1 MYTLFAY
8 GGDLTAGRR
17 KAAYVYGDWSVSL
30 PDGVDTEPQDN
41 RVGRGYVARVN
52 DKPRGRFDQTFVQ
65 EGASVDM
72 QSKTTDLEVV
82 LDDAF
87 TQTDGDVFFEHDIAG
102 VGLNGTM
109 PERDYTTG
117 DLVRVVRWGKAMAL
131 PVTGTALKTDKDGRI
146 AGSTHVG
153 GELISSKRATQKL
166 SDELRR
172 SISKEMAETVRTGT
186 KALRTDV
193 GTLRTDVTRVSG
205 VASSAQTAATN
216 AQSTADSAKT
226 TASSAYTRSGT
237 AIERAGNAETVAGEA
252 RRKADSA
259 LQTVDL
265 ATGNMGQYLDQVAEM
280 VDDARAEVTKAETAR
295 TGAESAL
302 SSAEQISTNMSQWAT
317 DIGKEVS
324 KAKGLVSDVSQASAD
339 LDPKIRNVTNLLSQ
353 ATTANTNAIRLNTE
367 ADQLRDR
374 AIIDLTDAGKKLSQ
388 SQQNL
393 QAATSLNTASIE
405 NLEKSQREHAAATK
419 ELGTAQQ
426 ALATAVQNNAKVVTA
441 VQNSQT
447 ALETAQKA
455 DRRAAAEAIATQR
468 KVNEELRSFD
478 RYLTDYTAYGYASR
492 PVGFFVEAGQTT
504 VVGNNSS
511 NFTTAVRISAPE
523 RYRGNYPYV
532 EFTNTGRRTVRV
544 AFYCQIVAETFNGT
558 GHDVSI
564 RGTVNENLIITPGE
578 TVRATGSAIGNV
590 SNGQGHIYLYGDYEP
605 KLYNYIT

>member
-52 DKPRGRFDQTFVQ
+52 DKPRGRFDHTFVQ

-87 TQTDGDVFFEHDIAG
+87 TQTDGDVFFEHDITG
-102 VGLNGTM
+102 VGLNGTL

-117 DLVRVVRWGKAMAL
+117 DLVRVVRWGKAMTL

-193 GTLRTDVTRVSG
+193 GTLRSDVTRVSG
-205 VASSAQTAATN
+205 VASSAQTAADN

-226 TASSAYTRSGT
+226 TASSAYTRAGT
-237 AIERAGNAETVAGEA
+237 AITRAGNAETVAGEA

-265 ATGNMGQYLDQVAEM
+265 ATGNMGQYLDQVSEM

-317 DIGKEVS
+317 DIGKEVN
-324 KAKGLVSDVSQASAD
+324 KAEGLVKDVNQASAD

-367 ADQLRDR
+367 ADELRDR

-393 QAATSLNTASIE
+393 QAATSLNTSSIS
-405 NLEKSQREHAAATK
+405 NLEKSQREHAAATR

-426 ALATAVQNNAKVVTA
+426 ALAQAVQNNANMISV
-441 VQNSQT
+441 
-447 ALETAQKA
+447 
-455 DRRAAAEAIATQR
+455 
-468 KVNEELRSFD
+468 
-478 RYLTDYTAYGYASR
+478 
-492 PVGFFVEAGQTT
+492 
-504 VVGNNSS
+504 SS
-511 NFTTAVRISAPE
+511 S
-523 RYRGNYPYV
+523 
-532 EFTNTGRRTVRV
+532 
-544 AFYCQIVAETFNGT
+544 VAEYLRLST
-558 GHDVSI
+558 GGSGVLGLGVDDKGQGLSGYSGFPVMF
-564 RGTVNENLIITPGE
+564 VTPGV
-578 TVRATGSAIGNV
+578 TTPGMAMSIHTRSV
-590 SNGQGHIYLYGDYEP
+590 SNDSILIRNQTPFPLTVSGLIFFSDNVAGSRTRDNTAHDLSMRGLS
-605 KLYNYIT
+605 K

>member
-52 DKPRGRFDQTFVQ
+52 GKPRGRFDHTFVQ

-87 TQTDGDVFFEHDIAG
+87 TQTDGEVFFEHDITG

-117 DLVRVVRWGKAMAL
+117 DLVRVVRWGKAMVL
-131 PVTGTALKTDKDGRI
+131 PVTGTALKTDQDGRI

-172 SISKEMAETVRTGT
+172 SISKEMADTVRTGT

-193 GTLRTDVTRVSG
+193 GTLRSDVTRVSG
-205 VASSAQTAATN
+205 VASSAQTAADN

-226 TASSAYTRSGT
+226 TASSAYTRAGT
-237 AIERAGNAETVAGEA
+237 AITRAGNAETVAGEA

-265 ATGNMGQYLDQVAEM
+265 ATGNMGQYLDQVSEM
-280 VDDARAEVTKAETAR
+280 VDDARAEVTKAEAAR

-302 SSAEQISTNMSQWAT
+302 SSAEQINSNMSQWAT

-324 KAKGLVSDVSQASAD
+324 KAEGLVSDVSQASAD
-339 LDPKIRNVTNLLSQ
+339 LDPKIRNVTDLLSK
-353 ATTANTNAIRLNTE
+353 ATAANTDAIRLNTE

-374 AIIDLTDAGKKLSQ
+374 AIIDLTDAGKKLAT

-393 QAATSLNTASIE
+393 QAATSLNTSSIS
-405 NLEKSQREHAAATK
+405 NLEKSQREHAAATR

-426 ALATAVQNNAKVVTA
+426 ALAQAVQNNSKVASETRRIADTNDHAVRQLQLAQEIVSSSSKFNNATSRWLRDMFRIQAIANPKTGIVTSDFPRFHDNVYQWYQNGVPMTSA
-441 VQNSQT
+441 SATFTFVSDRVLQVRNLVEFPLDVYLIGIANNGTRSRVVRGHFKIQPNSQFDIT
-447 ALETAQKA
+447 SEV
-455 DRRAAAEAIATQR
+455 R
-468 KVNEELRSFD
+468 VNESMTYMFSFMHSTKAPMPPD
-478 RYLTDYTAYGYASR
+478 SNDFIGPL
-492 PVGFFVEAGQTT
+492 EAALG
-504 VVGNNSS
+504 
-511 NFTTAVRISAPE
+511 
-523 RYRGNYPYV
+523 
-532 EFTNTGRRTVRV
+532 
-544 AFYCQIVAETFNGT
+544 
-558 GHDVSI
+558 
-564 RGTVNENLIITPGE
+564 
-578 TVRATGSAIGNV
+578 
-590 SNGQGHIYLYGDYEP
+590 
-605 KLYNYIT
+605 